1 MGKYWKDQPTS
12 KQPRKLQEVK
22 KKLEKIKSPKKRGN
36 KSTNEDASGSEGEI
50 EDAVDLASVMNGSSK
65 SKKRKS
71 PHDEQREEELKARID
86 EQEQLLAEW
95 NKHES
100 WEKDVVVVETIS
112 QEDDDVLRAHLKL

>member
-1 MGKYWKDQPTS
+1 VGKYWKDQPTS